1 MLPNNE
7 ETLRFLREFERS
19 SVEYLRERGVD
30 GHEVANAQ
38 LDMQWKLL
46 HTILSRHPL
55 PSTPRKPVKQHRLEP
70 RTSRATIA

>member
-7 ETLRFLREFERS
+7 ETLRFLREFELS
-19 SVEYLRERGVD
+19 SIEYLKARGVD
-30 GHEVANAQ
+30 EHEVANAQ

-46 HTILSRHPL
+46 HTILNQHPL
-55 PSTPRKPVKQHRLEP
+55 PEQHRKPVSQCRLEP